1 MATVPQGSGWRS
13 MIGKIKTWALWLLIG
28 AGAVLIAL
36 IKGRRDG
43 KGEAIKEQQA
53 DIAEEA
59 AKVSKEVRDVRT
71 EVDNKPSGAADKQ
84 LRDDWMREE

>member
-1 MATVPQGSGWRS
+1 
-13 MIGKIKTWALWLLIG
+13 MIEQLKAWALWLLIG
-28 AGAVLIAL
+28 VGAVLVAL

-71 EVDNKPSGAADKQ
+71 EVDSKPIGAADKQ
-84 LRDDWMREE
+84 LRDEWMREE